1 MDKLTFF
8 NIEKSISPERLAAY
22 KADGASN
29 EMALARYIYNIELSK
44 SLYPIINIF
53 EVTLRNS
60 IDRALTEFCNVTDWN
75 NVIPLTQTEQIMIN
89 EAKIK
94 MEQRGKKFSH
104 ARLVSELTLGFWVA
118 LMGRKYNTQKFQF
131 FIIKNIFYGCSSEQK
146 STAAVQK
153 NLTEIRF
160 LRNRIAH
167 HERILHWTDLEQ
179 KHDLILDFIRWMS
192 QDMHKIAIHNDT
204 FETVY
209 KNGIAPFE
217 LFIEKDFST

>member
-1 MDKLTFF
+1 MDKLTFL
-8 NIEKSISPERLAAY
+8 NIEKSISPERLAVY

-29 EMALARYIYNIELSK
+29 ETALARYIYNIELSK

-60 IDRALTEFCNVTDWN
+60 IDKALETFFNVPDWSSA
-75 NVIPLTQTEQIMIN
+75 IPLTQTELMMID

-94 MEQRGKKFSH
+94 IEKKGKEYSH
-104 ARLVSELTLGFWVA
+104 SRLVSELTLGFWVA
-118 LMGRKYNTQKFQF
+118 LMGKKYNNQNFQF
-131 FIIKNIFYGCSSEQK
+131 FIIKHIFHGCSSKQK
-146 STAAVQK
+146 SSSAMQK
-153 NLTEIRF
+153 NLAEIRF

-167 HERILHWTDLEQ
+167 HERISHWTDLEQ
-179 KHDLILDFIRWMS
+179 KHNLILDFIRWMS

-217 LFIEKDFST
+217 LFIEKDF

>member
-1 MDKLTFF
+1 MNELTFA

-22 KADGASN
+22 QADGASN
-29 EMALARYIYNIELSK
+29 ETALARYIYNIELSK

-60 IDRALTEFCNVTDWN
+60 IDRALTEFFNVPDWN

-94 MEQRGKKFSH
+94 MAQRGKKFSH
-104 ARLVSELTLGFWVA
+104 GRLVSELTLGFWVA
-118 LMGRKYNTQKFQF
+118 LMGRKYNTQKLQF
-131 FIIKNIFYGCSSEQK
+131 FIIKNIFHGCSSEQK
-146 STAAVQK
+146 STASVQK

-167 HERILHWTDLEQ
+167 HERILHWTDLKQ

-192 QDMHKIAIHNDT
+192 QEMHKIAVNNDT
-204 FETVY
+204 FDAVY

-217 LFIEKDFST
+217 RFVRENL

>member
-1 MDKLTFF
+1 MDKLTFL
-8 NIEKSISPERLAAY
+8 NIEKSISPERLAVY

-29 EMALARYIYNIELSK
+29 ETALARYIYNIELSK

-60 IDRALTEFCNVTDWN
+60 IDKALETFFNVPDWSSA
-75 NVIPLTQTEQIMIN
+75 IPLTQTELMMID

-94 MEQRGKKFSH
+94 IEKKGKEYSH
-104 ARLVSELTLGFWVA
+104 SRLVSELTLGFWVA
-118 LMGRKYNTQKFQF
+118 LMGKKYNNQNFQF
-131 FIIKNIFYGCSSEQK
+131 FIIKHIFHGCSSKQK
-146 STAAVQK
+146 SSSAMQK
-153 NLTEIRF
+153 NLAEIRF

-167 HERILHWTDLEQ
+167 HERISHWTDLEQ
-179 KHDLILDFIRWMS
+179 KHNLILDFIRWMS

-209 KNGIAPFE
+209 KNGIAPFK
-217 LFIEKDFST
+217 LFIEKDF

>member
-1 MDKLTFF
+1 MNKSNFF
-8 NIEKSISPERLAAY
+8 NIEKSISQERLAVY

-29 EMALARYIYNIELSK
+29 EVALARYIYNIELSK

-60 IDRALTEFCNVTDWN
+60 IDRALTEFFNMADWN
-75 NVIPLTQTEQIMIN
+75 NIIPLTQTEEIMIN

-94 MEQRGKKFSH
+94 MAQRDKKFSH
-104 ARLVSELTLGFWVA
+104 GRLVSELTLGFWVA

-131 FIIKNIFYGCSSEQK
+131 FIIKNIFHGCSSEQK

-179 KHDLILDFIRWMS
+179 KHDLILNFIRWMS
-192 QDMHKIAIHNDT
+192 QEMHKIAVNNDT
-204 FETVY
+204 FDAVY

-217 LFIEKDFST
+217 RFVKENL

>member
-1 MDKLTFF
+1 MDKLTFL
-8 NIEKSISPERLAAY
+8 NIEKSISPERLAVY

-29 EMALARYIYNIELSK
+29 ETALARYIYNIELSK

-60 IDRALTEFCNVTDWN
+60 IDKALETFFNVPDWSSA
-75 NVIPLTQTEQIMIN
+75 IPLTQTELMMID

-94 MEQRGKKFSH
+94 IEKKGKEYSH
-104 ARLVSELTLGFWVA
+104 SRLVLELTLGFWVA
-118 LMGRKYNTQKFQF
+118 LMGKKYNNQNFQF
-131 FIIKNIFYGCSSEQK
+131 FIIKHIFHGCSSKQK
-146 STAAVQK
+146 SSSAMQK
-153 NLTEIRF
+153 NLAEIRF

-167 HERILHWTDLEQ
+167 HERISHWTDLEQ
-179 KHDLILDFIRWMS
+179 KHNLILDFIRWMS

-204 FETVY
+204 FEAVY

-217 LFIEKDFST
+217 RFIEKDF

>member
-1 MDKLTFF
+1 MDKLTFAK
-8 NIEKSISPERLAAY
+8 IEKSISPERLAAY
-22 KADGASN
+22 RTDGASN
-29 EMALARYIYNIELSK
+29 ETALARYIYNIELSK

-60 IDRALTEFCNVTDWN
+60 IDNALKKFFDVQDWSDI
-75 NVIPLTQTEQIMIN
+75 IPLTETERRMIY

-94 MEQRGKKFSH
+94 IVQRNQLYSH
-104 ARLVSELTLGFWVA
+104 NQLVSELTLGFWVA
-118 LMGRKYNTQKFQF
+118 LMGKKYNSQKFRSF
-131 FIIKNIFYGCSSEQK
+131 MIKNMFHDCPSGQK
-146 STAAVQK
+146 NSTVLQK
-153 NLTEIRF
+153 NLAEIRF

-167 HERILHWTDLEQ
+167 HKRISHWTDLEQ
-179 KHDLILDFIRWMS
+179 KHNLILDFIRWMS

-217 LFIEKDFST
+217 RFIEKDF

>member
-1 MDKLTFF
+1 MDKLTFL
-8 NIEKSISPERLAAY
+8 NIEKSISPERLAVY

-29 EMALARYIYNIELSK
+29 ETALARYIYNIELSK

-60 IDRALTEFCNVTDWN
+60 IDKALETFFNVPDWSSA
-75 NVIPLTQTEQIMIN
+75 IPLTQTELMMID

-94 MEQRGKKFSH
+94 IEKKGKEYSH
-104 ARLVSELTLGFWVA
+104 SRLVSELTLGFWVA
-118 LMGRKYNTQKFQF
+118 LMGKKYNNQNFQF
-131 FIIKNIFYGCSSEQK
+131 FIIKHIFHGCSSKQK
-146 STAAVQK
+146 SSSAMQK
-153 NLTEIRF
+153 NLAEIRF

-167 HERILHWTDLEQ
+167 HERISHWTDLEQ

-209 KNGIAPFE
+209 KNGIIPFE
-217 LFIEKDFST
+217 RFIEKDF

>member
-1 MDKLTFF
+1 MNKLTFA

-22 KADGASN
+22 QADGASN
-29 EMALARYIYNIELSK
+29 ETALARYIYNIELSK
-44 SLYPIINIF
+44 SLYPMINIF

-60 IDRALTEFCNVTDWN
+60 IDRALTEFFDLKEWN
-75 NVIPLTQTEQIMIN
+75 DVMLLTETERRMID
-89 EAKIK
+89 EAKTKIVQK
-94 MEQRGKKFSH
+94 NQTYSH
-104 ARLVSELTLGFWVA
+104 NRLVSQLTLGFWVA

-131 FIIKNIFYGCSSEQK
+131 FIIKNIFHGCSSEQK

-153 NLTEIRF
+153 NLNEIRF

-167 HERILHWTDLEQ
+167 HRRILHWSDLKQ

-192 QDMHKIAIHNDT
+192 QEMHKIAVNNDT
-204 FETVY
+204 FDAVY

-217 LFIEKDFST
+217 RFVKENL

>member
-1 MDKLTFF
+1 MNKLTFA

-22 KADGASN
+22 QADGVSN
-29 EMALARYIYNIELSK
+29 ETALARYIYNIELSK
-44 SLYPIINIF
+44 SLYPMINIF

-60 IDRALTEFCNVTDWN
+60 IDRALTEFFDLKEWTD
-75 NVIPLTQTEQIMIN
+75 VMLLTETERRMID
-89 EAKIK
+89 EAKTKIVQK
-94 MEQRGKKFSH
+94 NQTYSH
-104 ARLVSELTLGFWVA
+104 NRLVSQLTLGFWVA

-131 FIIKNIFYGCSSEQK
+131 FIIKNIFHGCSSEQK

-153 NLTEIRF
+153 NLNEIRF

-167 HERILHWTDLEQ
+167 HRRILHWSDLKQ

-192 QDMHKIAIHNDT
+192 QEMHKIAVNNDT
-204 FETVY
+204 FEEVY

-217 LFIEKDFST
+217 RFVKENL

>member
-1 MDKLTFF
+1 MNKLTFA

-22 KADGASN
+22 QADGVSN
-29 EMALARYIYNIELSK
+29 ETALARYIYNIELSK
-44 SLYPIINIF
+44 SLYPMINIF

-60 IDRALTEFCNVTDWN
+60 IDRALTEFFDLKEWN
-75 NVIPLTQTEQIMIN
+75 DVMLLTETERRMID
-89 EAKIK
+89 EAKTKIVQK
-94 MEQRGKKFSH
+94 NQTYSH
-104 ARLVSELTLGFWVA
+104 NRLVSQLTLGFWVA

-131 FIIKNIFYGCSSEQK
+131 FIIKNIFHGCSSEQK

-153 NLTEIRF
+153 NLNEIRF

-167 HERILHWTDLEQ
+167 HRRILHWSDLKQ

-192 QDMHKIAIHNDT
+192 QEMHKIAVNNDT
-204 FETVY
+204 FEEVY

-217 LFIEKDFST
+217 RFVKENL

>member
-1 MDKLTFF
+1 MDKLTFL

-22 KADGASN
+22 QADGASN
-29 EMALARYIYNIELSK
+29 ETALARYIYNIELSK

-60 IDRALTEFCNVTDWN
+60 IDKALAKFFDLTEWN
-75 NVIPLTQTEQIMIN
+75 DVMLFTETERRMIN
-89 EAKIK
+89 EAKTKIVQK
-94 MEQRGKKFSH
+94 NQTYSH
-104 ARLVSELTLGFWVA
+104 NRLVSELTLGFWVA

-131 FIIKNIFYGCSSEQK
+131 FIIKNILHGCPSEQK
-146 STAAVQK
+146 STTAVQK
-153 NLTEIRF
+153 NLAEIRF

-167 HERILHWTDLEQ
+167 HRRILHWTDLDQ

-192 QDMHKIAIHNDT
+192 QDMHKIAVNNDT
-204 FETVY
+204 FDAVY

-217 LFIEKDFST
+217 RFVREKL